1 MSAFCRKIPVRKEMS
16 MRQFIYINIISSY
29 FGLLFFLEIQLFG
42 NIYRIAR
49 ITGWEQGFTNI
60 LILIINICLIF
71 LFAAFY
77 IYFYSSKHLFLS
89 VIVYISCITW
99 FIYFYIINYIFN
111 YFFAIVR
118 PEEQMSA
125 GAGFIAMIAT
135 FMYPFYILIVILI
148 GRTLGNRTPWRRG

>member
-1 MSAFCRKIPVRKEMS
+1 MSI
-16 MRQFIYINIISSY
+16 RQFIYMNVISFY

-49 ITGWEQGFTNI
+49 ITGWEQGFTDN
-60 LILIINICLIF
+60 LILAVNICLIL

-77 IYFYSSKHLFLS
+77 IYFISRKHRNLS
-89 VIVYISCITW
+89 NIVYVSCIVW
-99 FIYFYIINYIFN
+99 FIYFYIVNYIFN
-111 YFFAIVR
+111 YFFAVVR

-125 GAGFIAMIAT
+125 GAGFIALLAT

-148 GRTLGNRTPWRRG
+148 SRALGVRK